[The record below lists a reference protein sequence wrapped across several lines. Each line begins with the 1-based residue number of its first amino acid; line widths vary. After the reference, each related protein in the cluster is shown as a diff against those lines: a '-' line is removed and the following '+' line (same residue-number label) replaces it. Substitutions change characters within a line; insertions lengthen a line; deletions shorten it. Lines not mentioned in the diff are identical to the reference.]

1 MLELRQTSVFRKWW
15 GKLRDPR
22 ARALVAARLNR
33 LAYGLAGDVA
43 PVGDGISELRI
54 HYGPGY
60 RVYFQQRGTVLVILL
75 CCGDKSSQARV
86 IETAKRLARE
96 GSEDR

>member
-15 GKLRDPR
+15 GKLRD
-22 ARALVAARLNR
+22 ARTRELVAARLNR

-43 PVGDGISELRI
+43 PG
-54 HYGPGY
+54 
-60 RVYFQQRGTVLVILL
+60 
-75 CCGDKSSQARV
+75 GDKSSQARDV
-86 IETAKRLARE
+86 ETAKRLARE